1 LITSR
6 FEGTGAEKV
15 PAGAKAIGIPLKDM
29 GLAEHCVIA
38 AIIRDGVMTLPRGE
52 STLQAED
59 EIIAVAS
66 AEGAQKLSNL
76 LAFPVYPM
84 RNGKKKE

>member
-1 LITSR
+1 
-6 FEGTGAEKV
+6 
-15 PAGAKAIGIPLKDM
+15 
-29 GLAEHCVIA
+29 
-38 AIIRDGVMTLPRGE
+38 LPRGD

-66 AEGAQKLSNL
+66 PEGAKKLADL

-84 RNGKKKE
+84 RNGKKE